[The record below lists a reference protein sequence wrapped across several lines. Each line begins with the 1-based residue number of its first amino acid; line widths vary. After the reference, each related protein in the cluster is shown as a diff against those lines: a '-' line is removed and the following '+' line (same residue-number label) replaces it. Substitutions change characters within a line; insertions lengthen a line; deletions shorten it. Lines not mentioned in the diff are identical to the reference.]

1 MVFLVSGTV
10 SYMFTLYRYKEV
22 CDYDFNTG
30 KSANGK
36 DVGHFTQVAWKES
49 LELGMGRATKGDC
62 TYVVGRYKPPGNLKG
77 KEKENVFKGTFDKS
91 FCKSS
96 KWVPSSGGSGS
107 GEAVGDGGDTPGV
120 EEVLQEVGGKNDA
133 AWQT

>member
-1 MVFLVSGTV
+1 M
-10 SYMFTLYRYKEV
+10 

-62 TYVVGRYKPPGNLKG
+62 TYVVGRYKPPGNWMG
-77 KEKENVFKGTFDKS
+77 EEKQNVFKGTFDKS
-91 FCKSS
+91 FCENPK
-96 KWVPSSGGSGS
+96 
-107 GEAVGDGGDTPGV
+107 
-120 EEVLQEVGGKNDA
+120 
-133 AWQT
+133 